1 MKSNHKNFV
10 HLVGSYTYCRMMHGA
25 YNVKKWFSKLYV
37 CVCAYLFIYLLN
49 NLITQPE
56 SRMHPHYAVYYTIQR
71 H

>member
-1 MKSNHKNFV
+1 
-10 HLVGSYTYCRMMHGA
+10 MHGA

-49 NLITQPE
+49 KLITQPE